1 MGASGGYS
9 KSNNQGSFSQTMP
22 KFQKEALK
30 GLYGQLSGLFSTTN
44 NYMQSMMPGAISNM
58 QNQIAPANL
67 AWQNMLSGG
76 PYKDMNLQNNLMSS
90 LNRSLDS
97 PTNMQ
102 DINNMIMGGAGNNYA
117 DAMKESYIGD
127 ANRATQ
133 NMLANLDA
141 RAAASGMS
149 GGSRHGIATAQG
161 MNDINTNLQR
171 NLAETGYNTFDKD
184 LDRKLNIAA
193 QADQGTLA
201 RQQMMQ
207 AMLGN
212 MGQTQMGGLNMSPQI
227 QSLSLSPFAAT
238 MMPWQ
243 AMQGYQQGIGAPIV
257 LTSGQM
263 SGSSNS
269 MNQSGGL
276 GGGKS

>member
-9 KSNNQGSFSQTMP
+9 KSDNQASFNQAIP
-22 KFQKEALK
+22 KFQKDALK
-30 GLYGQLSGLFSTTN
+30 GLYGQLSNLFSTTN
-44 NYMQSMMPGAISNM
+44 NQMQSMLPGAISGM
-58 QNQIAPANL
+58 QSQIGPANS

-76 PYKDMNLQNNLMSS
+76 PYQNMDLQNNLMSS

-102 DINNMIMGGAGNNYA
+102 DINNMIMGGDGNNYA

-161 MNDINTNLQR
+161 MDDINRNLQR
-171 NLAETGYNTFDKD
+171 NMAETGYNTFDKD
-184 LDRKLNIAA
+184 LDRKLNIAS

-212 MGQTQMGGLNMSPQI
+212 MGQMQTSGLNMSPQM
-227 QSLSLSPFAAT
+227 QALSMSPFAAT

-243 AMQGYQQGIGAPIV
+243 AMQGYQQGIGAPTV
-257 LTSGQM
+257 LSSGQM
-263 SGSSNS
+263 TGSSNS
-269 MNQSGGL
+269 LNQSGGI